1 MRRGSLRLRLFA
13 AGAASILIALTIAG
27 IGLLL
32 LFERHVERRMVLELE
47 AHLRQLVSGLDR
59 SPDGLLEVARPP
71 AEPRFLE
78 PLSGLYWQIAVEPNG
93 PVLRS
98 RSLWDASLD
107 LPSDRLGDADV
118 HQHTIPGPGPTSLLA
133 VERSVTLPANLGGG
147 RVRTTVAVD
156 RSELHAAGRAFGA
169 DLMPSLG
176 LLAAF
181 LVTAAWI
188 QVVIGLRPLDAVRRR
203 LQEVRTGNEARL
215 GTTFPDEVRPLA
227 DEVDHL
233 LDAQEAAIAR
243 ARTRAADL
251 AHGLKTPLTI
261 LASDAEELRARGETS
276 IAEEIATVTD
286 GMRRHV
292 ERELVRAR
300 AGIRARAGAPQPLRP
315 VVEQVIGVLRRTPR
329 GHPLSWEIAIGDD
342 LALAV
347 DAQDIAEILG
357 NLSENAAKWATSR
370 IRAQG
375 RCERDVITLSI
386 EDDGPGVPD
395 DQIGTVLARGGR
407 LDEAQ
412 PGTGLGLAIAREL
425 TEAYGGSL
433 SLKRSSLGG
442 LSAEVCFPQRAEEQ
456 AS

>member
-59 SPDGLLEVARPP
+59 NPDGLLEVARPP

-133 VERSVTLPANLGGG
+133 VERSVTLPANLGGA
-147 RVRTTVAVD
+147 RVRATVAVD

-215 GTTFPDEVRPLA
+215 GTAFPDEVRPLA
-227 DEVDHL
+227 GEVDHL

-243 ARTRAADL
+243 ART
-251 AHGLKTPLTI
+251 
-261 LASDAEELRARGETS
+261 
-276 IAEEIATVTD
+276 
-286 GMRRHV
+286 
-292 ERELVRAR
+292 
-300 AGIRARAGAPQPLRP
+300 
-315 VVEQVIGVLRRTPR
+315 
-329 GHPLSWEIAIGDD
+329 
-342 LALAV
+342 
-347 DAQDIAEILG
+347 
-357 NLSENAAKWATSR
+357 
-370 IRAQG
+370 
-375 RCERDVITLSI
+375 
-386 EDDGPGVPD
+386 
-395 DQIGTVLARGGR
+395 
-407 LDEAQ
+407 
-412 PGTGLGLAIAREL
+412 
-425 TEAYGGSL
+425 
-433 SLKRSSLGG
+433 
-442 LSAEVCFPQRAEEQ
+442 
-456 AS
+456 